1 MSDQRP
7 SESDG
12 WVTLLGLMKL
22 AEPWA
27 VRVAAT
33 LRLADEVGEEG
44 RPIEDLAA
52 VVEADCGALERLM
65 RFLVA
70 RGVFAEP
77 SPHLFANSS
86 ASRLLQDDHP
96 SRLRRWLDLE
106 GAAGAMDR
114 AYGGLLETVRTGQP
128 AYPSIHGR
136 GFWEDL
142 ASDAGLAASFASLM
156 EAHSSQLAEEV
167 VRGYA
172 WNNADLVVDV
182 GGGSGTLLAEVLRAH
197 PHVRGLLIDLV
208 AETPEAAR
216 ILETAGVADR
226 CQRLTR
232 DFFGPLPTGG
242 DVYILRNIIHDWGDD
257 EAVVVMRRCGE
268 AAGEAGKV
276 LIVERV
282 LTTDGDLQE
291 LTGMDLRMLT
301 LFASKERSLD
311 EFNTLAATAGL
322 ALDNA
327 RPTASTYWLL
337 EYHTAPTNR

>member
-1 MSDQRP
+1 MN
-7 SESDG
+7 
-12 WVTLLGLMKL
+12 L

-33 LRLADEVGEEG
+33 LRLADVVGEEG
-44 RPIEDLAA
+44 RPIADIAAA
-52 VVEADCGALERLM
+52 VEVDCGALDRLM

-77 SPHLFANSS
+77 SPHLFANNSV
-86 ASRLLQDDHP
+86 SRLLQDDDP
-96 SRLRRWLDLE
+96 ARLRRWLDLE

-128 AYPSIHGR
+128 AYPSVHGR
-136 GFWEDL
+136 GLWEDL

-156 EAHSSQLAEEV
+156 EAHSSQLAEDV

-197 PHVRGLLIDLV
+197 PHMQGLLIDLV
-208 AETPEAAR
+208 AETPDATR
-216 ILETAGVADR
+216 ILERAGVADR
-226 CQRLTR
+226 CQRLAQS
-232 DFFGPLPTGG
+232 FFDPLPTGG

-257 EAVVVMRRCGE
+257 QAAAVMRRCGE

-282 LTTDGDLQE
+282 FTSDGDLQE
-291 LTGMDLRMLT
+291 LTDVDLRMLT

-311 EFNTLAATAGL
+311 EFNALAATAGL
-322 ALDNA
+322 TLHNA
-327 RPTASTYWLL
+327 TPTASTYWLL
-337 EYHTAPTNR
+337 EYHTRSTNG